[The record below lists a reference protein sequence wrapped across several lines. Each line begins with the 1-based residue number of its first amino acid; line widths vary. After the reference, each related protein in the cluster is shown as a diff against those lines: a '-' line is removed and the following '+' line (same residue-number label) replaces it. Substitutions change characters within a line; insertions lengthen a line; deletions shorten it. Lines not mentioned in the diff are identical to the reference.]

1 MEKVINI
8 SLKKQPNLRKLKIKI
23 FSKTLNSQYNLNLKE
38 LFIFYVQPFISN
50 SFTRERLALKEDCFS
65 NKLFENID
73 SYYPIDQSKE
83 KLISI
88 IKTKTRT
95 NKYTH
100 LYPNYITLEKF
111 FFEKMSKYRTQKTK
125 AEYDLY
131 MLNKTREKSKQKN
144 NKSKRLSYFIKPDYE
159 FIDTI
164 KVEGIKTFNRRT
176 SKKISI
182 IRRKREKKVAKN
194 VVLLKQDMFKA
205 NDKFKEFI
213 EKRENIFLINNLENS
228 LNKIK
233 IYHFQLKKKSTNLFF
248 NIFNK
253 ILERKKNIFQRQF
266 FYKLNAINNLYKRQ
280 KNILLKTVIISSR
293 PKYKKILNRYS
304 LMQRNSLIPKLFD
317 ELNKN
322 ENLIEKNKIKFRPN
336 YLFDKRNNKVD
347 NDFDIFFKDWN
358 KNRTKQMIDNIYK
371 YTSENFNANHNLL
384 FSQINKLIKNNKI
397 ENLEKEV
404 HKSKSKHDTKR
415 INTISNSIKTKNK
428 NIKLKKYSYEN
439 TETNNEKKK
448 KLLLNLKYQL

>member
-38 LFIFYVQPFISN
+38 LFIFYVRPFISN

-88 IKTKTRT
+88 IKTKTRI

-111 FFEKMSKYRTQKTK
+111 FFEKMSKYITQKTK

-159 FIDTI
+159 FIDSI

-182 IRRKREKKVAKN
+182 IRRKREKKVTKN

-233 IYHFQLKKKSTNLFF
+233 IYHSQLKKKSTNLFF

-404 HKSKSKHDTKR
+404 HKHDTKR

>member
-88 IKTKTRT
+88 IKTKTRI

-159 FIDTI
+159 FIDSI

-233 IYHFQLKKKSTNLFF
+233 IYHSQLKKKSTNLFF
-248 NIFNK
+248 NTFNK

-404 HKSKSKHDTKR
+404 HKHDTKR

>member
-88 IKTKTRT
+88 IKTKTRI

-182 IRRKREKKVAKN
+182 IRRKREKKVTKN

-233 IYHFQLKKKSTNLFF
+233 IYHSQLKKKSTNLFF
-248 NIFNK
+248 NTFNK

-404 HKSKSKHDTKR
+404 HKHDTKR

>member
-88 IKTKTRT
+88 IKTKTRI

-159 FIDTI
+159 FIDSI
-164 KVEGIKTFNRRT
+164 KVEGIKTFKRRT

-233 IYHFQLKKKSTNLFF
+233 IYHSQLKKKSTNLFF
-248 NIFNK
+248 NTFNK

-404 HKSKSKHDTKR
+404 HKHDTKR

>member
-1 MEKVINI
+1 
-8 SLKKQPNLRKLKIKI
+8 
-23 FSKTLNSQYNLNLKE
+23 
-38 LFIFYVQPFISN
+38 
-50 SFTRERLALKEDCFS
+50 
-65 NKLFENID
+65 
-73 SYYPIDQSKE
+73 
-83 KLISI
+83 
-88 IKTKTRT
+88 
-95 NKYTH
+95 
-100 LYPNYITLEKF
+100 
-111 FFEKMSKYRTQKTK
+111 MSKYRTQKTK

-159 FIDTI
+159 FIDSI

-182 IRRKREKKVAKN
+182 IRRKREKKVTKN

-233 IYHFQLKKKSTNLFF
+233 IYHSQLKKKSTNLFF
-248 NIFNK
+248 NTFNK

>member
-88 IKTKTRT
+88 IKTKTRI

-159 FIDTI
+159 FIDSI

-233 IYHFQLKKKSTNLFF
+233 IYHSQLKKKSTNLFF
-248 NIFNK
+248 NTFNK

-404 HKSKSKHDTKR
+404 HK
-415 INTISNSIKTKNK
+415 
-428 NIKLKKYSYEN
+428 
-439 TETNNEKKK
+439 
-448 KLLLNLKYQL
+448 

>member
-83 KLISI
+83 KLKSI

-159 FIDTI
+159 FIDSI

-182 IRRKREKKVAKN
+182 IRRKREKKVTKN

-233 IYHFQLKKKSTNLFF
+233 IYHSQLKKKSTNLFF

-371 YTSENFNANHNLL
+371 Y
-384 FSQINKLIKNNKI
+384 QILSKQKIKI
-397 ENLEKEV
+397 
-404 HKSKSKHDTKR
+404 
-415 INTISNSIKTKNK
+415 
-428 NIKLKKYSYEN
+428 
-439 TETNNEKKK
+439 
-448 KLLLNLKYQL
+448 LN

>member
-159 FIDTI
+159 FIDSI
-164 KVEGIKTFNRRT
+164 KVEGIKTFKRRT

-233 IYHFQLKKKSTNLFF
+233 IYHSQLKKKSTNLFF
-248 NIFNK
+248 NTFNK

-404 HKSKSKHDTKR
+404 HKHDTKR

>member
-23 FSKTLNSQYNLNLKE
+23 FSKTLNSKYNLNLKE
-38 LFIFYVQPFISN
+38 LFIFYVRPFISN

-88 IKTKTRT
+88 IKTKTRI

-111 FFEKMSKYRTQKTK
+111 FFEKMSKYITQKTK

-159 FIDTI
+159 FIDSI

-182 IRRKREKKVAKN
+182 IRRKREKKVTKN

-233 IYHFQLKKKSTNLFF
+233 IYHSQLKKKSTNLFF
-248 NIFNK
+248 NTFNK

-404 HKSKSKHDTKR
+404 HKHDTKR

>member
-8 SLKKQPNLRKLKIKI
+8 SLKKQLNLRKLKIKI

-159 FIDTI
+159 FIDSI
-164 KVEGIKTFNRRT
+164 KVEGIKTFKRRT

-233 IYHFQLKKKSTNLFF
+233 IYHFQLKKKSTNLFL
-248 NIFNK
+248 NTFNK

-397 ENLEKEV
+397 ENLEKEAN
-404 HKSKSKHDTKR
+404 KSKSKHDTKR

>member
-88 IKTKTRT
+88 IKTKTRI

-182 IRRKREKKVAKN
+182 IRRKREKKVTKN

-248 NIFNK
+248 NTFNK

-404 HKSKSKHDTKR
+404 HKHDTKR

>member
-8 SLKKQPNLRKLKIKI
+8 SLTKQPNFKKLKTKI
-23 FSKTLNSQYNLNLKE
+23 FSKTLNSRYNLSLKE
-38 LFIFYVQPFISN
+38 FFIYQIQPFISN

-73 SYYPIDQSKE
+73 SYYPIEQSKE
-83 KLISI
+83 KLLNI
-88 IKTKTRT
+88 IKNKTRY
-95 NKYTH
+95 NKYIH

-111 FFEKMSKYRTQKTK
+111 FYEKMTKYKSQKTK
-125 AEYDLY
+125 EEYNLY
-131 MLNKTREKSKQKN
+131 LLNKTREKKDKEKN
-144 NKSKRLSYFIKPDYE
+144 NKNKRLSYFIKPNYE
-159 FIDTI
+159 FINSI

-182 IRRKREKKVAKN
+182 IRRRREKKVIKN

-213 EKRENIFLINNLENS
+213 EKRENIFLIHNLKNS
-228 LNKIK
+228 LNKVK
-233 IYHFQLKKKSTNLFF
+233 LYHSQLKKKSINLFF
-248 NIFNK
+248 IIFTK
-253 ILERKKNIFQRQF
+253 ILEQKKNIFYRQF
-266 FYKLNAINNLYKRQ
+266 FSKLITINNLCKRQ
-280 KNILLKTVIISSR
+280 KNLLLKTVIISSR

-304 LMQRNSLIPKLFD
+304 LMQRNSLVPKLFD

-322 ENLIEKNKIKFRPN
+322 DNLIKKNKIKFRPN

-371 YTSENFNANHNLL
+371 YTSENFNINHNLL
-384 FSQINKLIKNNKI
+384 FSQINQLIKNNKI
-397 ENLEKEV
+397 ENLEKGV
-404 HKSKSKHDTKR
+404 HNSKHDTKR
-415 INTISNSIKTKNK
+415 INTISNSIGTKNK
-428 NIKLKKYSYEN
+428 NIKLKKYSNEN
-439 TETNNEKKK
+439 SEINNENKK